1 VPISSPPVSSRF
13 SNGIVRFLEF
23 AAQPRGARFQAARGG
38 VGCAAMGAV
47 RAGSR
52 GGVMGRVWAAAG
64 GGLADVGVTGGVAA
78 GAAGL
83 ATGQP
88 DAKLPNRRR

>member
-1 VPISSPPVSSRF
+1 
-13 SNGIVRFLEF
+13 
-23 AAQPRGARFQAARGG
+23 
-38 VGCAAMGAV
+38 MGAV

-88 DAKLPNRRR
+88 DAKLPNRCR